1 MYCGPIVLSNYV
13 VDWSILDFFGY
24 YTALLAVLCRLGRY
38 LFLQFIVPGSLCG
51 QPVFAAHAYAMLNE
65 AGK

>member
-24 YTALLAVLCRLGRY
+24 TALLAVLYRLGRY